1 MTETKEG
8 ARLDEPLPMDISDT
22 DRRFAAFVRD
32 LFEDARVAPPADL
45 ETAAT
50 FMAIAMRG
58 WHMRAHVE
66 ERHGLNA
73 ADRAEAMSLK
83 ALPAYQHEPWLFGYR
98 WKQST
103 EG

>member
-1 MTETKEG
+1 
-8 ARLDEPLPMDISDT
+8 
-22 DRRFAAFVRD
+22 
-32 LFEDARVAPPADL
+32 
-45 ETAAT
+45 
-50 FMAIAMRG
+50 MAIAMRG

-66 ERHGLNA
+66 ERHGLDA